1 MNTIVS
7 AIITASATLIGI
19 FIIETLY
26 GKKTFNK
33 LEKHNE
39 DSSLGHQ
46 RLSHEHM
53 DLKNNSNN
61 ILQIGQRIDNKLIKI
76 DKMLE
81 VEKESKQMKFD
92 SLSDKQKEM
101 KNSLDKIVGFAD
113 EWERVSFQNNRMRI
127 EIVELQQ
134 ENQVLRAQN
143 KKLRERTN
151 NLEHDNE
158 YER

>member
-1 MNTIVS
+1 
-7 AIITASATLIGI
+7 
-19 FIIETLY
+19 
-26 GKKTFNK
+26 
-33 LEKHNE
+33 
-39 DSSLGHQ
+39 
-46 RLSHEHM
+46 M

-76 DKMLE
+76 DRMLE